1 MLQEAHGDSSD
12 AGHVTQVREPCELMS
27 EVTSLTKLSHSSHS
41 VAVSGLVMGG
51 PPRLPFLY
59 YPGSLCADLVPNR
72 LWVREGEIHVAQ
84 IFCYAAGRRTA
95 GRFSKNNPSYRAR
108 RLWP

>member
-51 PPRLPFLY
+51 PPVCHSFIIQAPCVLILSQTDS
-59 YPGSLCADLVPNR
+59 G
-72 LWVREGEIHVAQ
+72 
-84 IFCYAAGRRTA
+84 
-95 GRFSKNNPSYRAR
+95 
-108 RLWP
+108 